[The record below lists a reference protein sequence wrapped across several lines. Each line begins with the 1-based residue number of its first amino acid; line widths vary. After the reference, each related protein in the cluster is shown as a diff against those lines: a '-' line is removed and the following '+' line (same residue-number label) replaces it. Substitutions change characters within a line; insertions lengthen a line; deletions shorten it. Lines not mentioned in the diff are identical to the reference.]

1 MKGKSIGELRPGDFA
16 EFSKTVTEADVVL
29 LAGITGDFNPAHM
42 DQVWASKT
50 RFGGRIVHGIF
61 SAGLISAAI
70 GTRLPGPGTIYLSQ
84 ELKFLSPVRI
94 GDTLTARVEVVE
106 ILERRNRSRLLTQ
119 VRNQAGTLVVE
130 GNAWVMPPLPEQG
143 ADLKESET

>member
-29 LAGITGDFNPAHM
+29 LAGISGDFNPAHM

-84 ELKFLSPVRI
+84 ELKFLAPVRI
-94 GDTLTARVEVVE
+94 GDTLTAKVEVVE
-106 ILERRNRSRLLTQ
+106 ILERRNRLRLTTQ
-119 VRNQAGTLVVE
+119 VRNQDGVLVVD
-130 GNAWVMPPLPEQG
+130 GSAWVMPPAIEQG
-143 ADLKESET
+143 A

>member
-1 MKGKSIGELRPGDFA
+1 MKGKSIGEIRVGEFA

-84 ELKFLSPVRI
+84 ELKFLAPVRI
-94 GDTLTARVEVVE
+94 GDTLTARVEVLE
-106 ILERRNRSRLLTQ
+106 ALERRNRLRLGTQ
-119 VRNQAGTLVVE
+119 VRNQDGTIVVD
-130 GNAWVMPPLPEQG
+130 GIAWVMPPLPTR
-143 ADLKESET
+143 DD

>member
-1 MKGKSIGELRPGDFA
+1 MKGKSIGEIRAGEFA

-29 LAGITGDFNPAHM
+29 LAGVTGDFNPAHM

-61 SAGLISAAI
+61 SAGLISATI

-84 ELKFLSPVRI
+84 ELKFLAPVRI
-94 GDTLTARVEVVE
+94 GDTLTARVEAVE
-106 ILERRNRSRLLTQ
+106 ILERRNRLKLATQ
-119 VRNQAGTLVVE
+119 VRNQEGTLVVD
-130 GNAWVMPPLPEQG
+130 GAAWVMPPVR
-143 ADLKESET
+143 

>member
-106 ILERRNRSRLLTQ
+106 ILERRNRARLLTQ

>member
-1 MKGKSIGELRPGDFA
+1 MDGKSIQELRLGDWA

-29 LAGITGDFNPAHM
+29 FAGVTGDFNPAHM
-42 DQVWASKT
+42 DQVWASRT

-84 ELKFLSPVRI
+84 ELKFLAPVRI

-106 ILERRNRSRLLTQ
+106 ILERRNRLRLGTQ
-119 VRNQAGTLVVE
+119 VRNQDGSLVVD
-130 GNAWVMPPLPEQG
+130 GSAWVMPPEQEPRG
-143 ADLKESET
+143 

>member
-1 MKGKSIGELRPGDFA
+1 MKGKSIGEIRVGEFA

-84 ELKFLSPVRI
+84 ELKFLAPVRI
-94 GDTLTARVEVVE
+94 GDTLTARVEVLE
-106 ILERRNRSRLLTQ
+106 ALERRNRLRLGTQ
-119 VRNQAGTLVVE
+119 VRNQDGTIVVD
-130 GNAWVMPPLPEQG
+130 GIAWVMPPLPTRDE
-143 ADLKESET
+143 

>member
-1 MKGKSIGELRPGDFA
+1 MKGRSIGELKAGDFA
-16 EFSKTVTEADVVL
+16 EFSKTVTEADVIL

-42 DQVWASKT
+42 DQVWASRT
-50 RFGGRIVHGIF
+50 RFKGRIVHGIF

-84 ELKFLSPVRI
+84 ELKFLAPVRI

-106 ILERRNRSRLLTQ
+106 ILEPRNRLRLATQ
-119 VRNQAGTLVVE
+119 VRNQDGTLVVD
-130 GNAWVMPPLPEQG
+130 GSAWVMPPRP
-143 ADLKESET
+143 